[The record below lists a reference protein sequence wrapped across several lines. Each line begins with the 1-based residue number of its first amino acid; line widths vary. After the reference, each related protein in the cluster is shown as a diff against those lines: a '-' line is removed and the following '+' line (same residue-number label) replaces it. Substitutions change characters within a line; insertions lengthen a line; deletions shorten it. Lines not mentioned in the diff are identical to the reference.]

1 MKTIKLHIDDKVYK
15 KLKTS
20 LVAKKMG
27 DAYGSITDK
36 FAMRVMQLIDGG
48 VKEYTIEFKKKK

>member
-20 LVAKKMG
+20 LVAKKMS
-27 DAYGSITDK
+27 DSYGSITDK
-36 FAMRVMQLIDGG
+36 FAMRVMQLIEEG
-48 VKEYTIEFKKKK
+48 VEEHTIEFKKKK

>member
-1 MKTIKLHIDDKVYK
+1 
-15 KLKTS
+15 
-20 LVAKKMG
+20 MG
-27 DAYGSITDK
+27 DGYGSITDK